1 MASSSHDNCP
11 SSPTGPVNNTFGSY
25 ERHDSE
31 SSSDDP
37 EHTNFTLKELIH
49 AIKNKLRHSPDP
61 DPGYY
66 HLPSFMA
73 SHNAFNDSIT
83 RLTDDNPKLADPL
96 TDALPIIWLL
106 LWDIGSALHIP
117 KMRSWTLFMD
127 PARL

>member
-11 SSPTGPVNNTFGSY
+11 SSPTGPANNTFGSY
-25 ERHDSE
+25 KRHDSE

-37 EHTNFTLKELIH
+37 EHTNFTLKDLIH
-49 AIKNKLRHSPDP
+49 AIKSKLRHSPDP

-83 RLTDDNPKLADPL
+83 RLTDDNPNLADPL
-96 TDALPIIWLL
+96 TNALPNYLATTLEHWFCTP
-106 LWDIGSALHIP
+106 HP
-117 KMRSWTLFMD
+117 K
-127 PARL
+127 